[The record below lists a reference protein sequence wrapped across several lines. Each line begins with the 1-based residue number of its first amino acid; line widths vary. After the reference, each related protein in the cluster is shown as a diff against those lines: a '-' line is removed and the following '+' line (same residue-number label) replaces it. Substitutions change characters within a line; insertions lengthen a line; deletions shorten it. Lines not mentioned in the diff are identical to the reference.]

1 MRKEENTN
9 LLPDGSSHSAIR
21 LTGLL
26 KRRREPALHDYRY
39 APERCD
45 NTLRFHLF
53 DNTRRTVIADA
64 ELTLNA
70 GNGTLTL
77 LGDEINGLI
86 E

>member
-1 MRKEENTN
+1 MP
-9 LLPDGSSHSAIR
+9 LSA
-21 LTGLL
+21 
-26 KRRREPALHDYRY
+26 
-39 APERCD
+39 D

-70 GNGTLTL
+70 GNGRFTL

>member
-1 MRKEENTN
+1 M
-9 LLPDGSSHSAIR
+9 LPDGSLHSAIR

-26 KRRREPALHDYRY
+26 KRRRSQHFTITVMPLSA
-39 APERCD
+39 D

-70 GNGTLTL
+70 GNGRFSL
-77 LGDEINGLI
+77 LSDEINGLI